1 MTEELLEKGKD
12 LQSIINTLKG
22 SVVKIDTMSPGLD
35 TTTITIAIVKDPK
48 VIAVIRK
55 ALNVCIDEKQEE
67 FSKLKD
73 MDTRNHS
80 NVEGQKVINFNEE
93 YRVPAGSDY
102 DLDKVRVNKHIWT
115 TATTLA
121 TLKEIVHD
129 GAFNGRSF
137 ESICCELIAL
147 HECKNK
153 DYGGAFDKSMSKFGV
168 VSLLI
173 RLNDKFERLESL
185 FKNGKAEVTDES
197 FEDTLRD
204 IACYAIMG
212 LEHLYN
218 TSKND

>member
-1 MTEELLEKGKD
+1 MSNKD
-12 LQSIINTLKG
+12 ISNKPINF
-22 SVVKIDTMSPGLD
+22 
-35 TTTITIAIVKDPK
+35 
-48 VIAVIRK
+48 
-55 ALNVCIDEKQEE
+55 DE
-67 FSKLKD
+67 
-73 MDTRNHS
+73 DTRIP
-80 NVEGQKVINFNEE
+80 V
-93 YRVPAGSDY
+93 GSDY
-102 DLDKVRVNKHIWT
+102 DLDKVKVKAFVKGTPSN
-115 TATTLA
+115 TLA
-121 TLKEIVHD
+121 ILREIVHN
-129 GAFNGRSF
+129 GVFNGRSF

-147 HECKNK
+147 HEHKNK

-218 TSKND
+218 TPKQ

>member
-1 MTEELLEKGKD
+1 
-12 LQSIINTLKG
+12 
-22 SVVKIDTMSPGLD
+22 
-35 TTTITIAIVKDPK
+35 
-48 VIAVIRK
+48 
-55 ALNVCIDEKQEE
+55 
-67 FSKLKD
+67 

-80 NVEGQKVINFNEE
+80 KVENQKVINFEE
-93 YRVPAGSDY
+93 EHRIPAGSDY
-102 DLDKVRVNKHIWT
+102 DLDKVKVKAFVKGTPSN
-115 TATTLA
+115 TLA
-121 TLKEIVHD
+121 ILHEIVHN
-129 GAFNGRSF
+129 GTFNGRSF

-173 RLNDKFERLESL
+173 RFNDKFERLESL

-218 TSKND
+218 TPQP

>member
-1 MTEELLEKGKD
+1 
-12 LQSIINTLKG
+12 
-22 SVVKIDTMSPGLD
+22 
-35 TTTITIAIVKDPK
+35 
-48 VIAVIRK
+48 
-55 ALNVCIDEKQEE
+55 
-67 FSKLKD
+67 

-80 NVEGQKVINFNEE
+80 KVENQKVIDFEE
-93 YRVPAGSDY
+93 EHRVPTGSDY
-102 DLDKVRVNKHIWT
+102 DLDKVKVKAFVKGIPAN
-115 TATTLA
+115 TLA
-121 TLKEIVHD
+121 ILHEIVHN
-129 GAFNGRSF
+129 GTFNGRSF

-218 TSKND
+218 TPQP

>member
-1 MTEELLEKGKD
+1 MNE
-12 LQSIINTLKG
+12 
-22 SVVKIDTMSPGLD
+22 
-35 TTTITIAIVKDPK
+35 
-48 VIAVIRK
+48 
-55 ALNVCIDEKQEE
+55 QESRTNQE
-67 FSKLKD
+67 
-73 MDTRNHS
+73 
-80 NVEGQKVINFNEE
+80 INFDFNSIANETANTNQPNH
-93 YRVPAGSDY
+93 RTPAGSDY
-102 DLDKVRVNKHIWT
+102 DLDKVNIKSKSNHKWDVDVT
-115 TATTLA
+115 MLS
-121 TLKEIVHD
+121 LKEVVHN
-129 GAFNGRSF
+129 GTFNGRSF

-147 HECKNK
+147 HEHKNK

-218 TSKND
+218 TPKQ

>member
-1 MTEELLEKGKD
+1 MDREISNKDKELKCIITNLKACLRKLDSIKD
-12 LQSIINTLKG
+12 TNPYELIG
-22 SVVKIDTMSPGLD
+22 
-35 TTTITIAIVKDPK
+35 IAIPGDKD
-48 VIAVIRK
+48 VISGIYSVIK
-55 ALNVCIDEKQEE
+55 TAIGFKQSELDNQD
-67 FSKLKD
+67 F
-73 MDTRNHS
+73 RA
-80 NVEGQKVINFNEE
+80 
-93 YRVPAGSDY
+93 PAGSDY
-102 DLDKVRVNKHIWT
+102 DLDKSKPKIKVIDVPDEELIDKDNPMRNFLWT
-115 TATTLA
+115 TVSTLA
-121 TLKEIVHD
+121 TLREIVHN

-147 HECKNK
+147 HEHKNK

-218 TSKND
+218 TPRP

>member
-1 MTEELLEKGKD
+1 MSFNPDEQRDRVASERPLSNKP
-12 LQSIINTLKG
+12 INF
-22 SVVKIDTMSPGLD
+22 
-35 TTTITIAIVKDPK
+35 
-48 VIAVIRK
+48 
-55 ALNVCIDEKQEE
+55 DE
-67 FSKLKD
+67 
-73 MDTRNHS
+73 DTR
-80 NVEGQKVINFNEE
+80 
-93 YRVPAGSDY
+93 VPTGSDY
-102 DLDKVRVNKHIWT
+102 DLDKVKAFVKGTPLN
-115 TATTLA
+115 TLA
-121 TLKEIVHD
+121 ILHEIVH
-129 GAFNGRSF
+129 NGTFISRSF

-147 HECKNK
+147 HEHKNK

-218 TSKND
+218 TPQP

>member
-1 MTEELLEKGKD
+1 M
-12 LQSIINTLKG
+12 
-22 SVVKIDTMSPGLD
+22 
-35 TTTITIAIVKDPK
+35 
-48 VIAVIRK
+48 
-55 ALNVCIDEKQEE
+55 
-67 FSKLKD
+67 SKL
-73 MDTRNHS
+73 S
-80 NVEGQKVINFNEE
+80 NKAINFDEE
-93 YRVPAGSDY
+93 HRVPDGSDY
-102 DLDKVRVNKHIWT
+102 DIDKPELKVIDVSDEELIDKDNPMSNFNWT
-115 TATTLA
+115 PGTTLA
-121 TLKEIVHD
+121 TLQEIVHN
-129 GAFNGRSF
+129 GVFNGRSF

-153 DYGGAFDKSMSKFGV
+153 DYGGAFDKAMSKFGV

-218 TSKND
+218 TPQP